1 MHEKTDGT
9 RCPAS
14 TEQHTI
20 VLGCI
25 DSVPHNQSCLLSEM
39 GYLTGGGRRHG
50 VCVPV
55 PWQHML
61 SNIVLDACKR
71 SEVTWM
77 NACG

>member
-9 RCPAS
+9 RCPTS

-25 DSVPHNQSCLLSEM
+25 DSVPHNQSGLLSEM
-39 GYLTGGGRRHG
+39 GNLTGGGRHHG
-50 VCVPV
+50 VRVPV

-61 SNIVLDACKR
+61 SDIVLDTCKR
-71 SEVTWM
+71 SEVT
-77 NACG
+77 